1 MFGDVYMLNLK
12 MLEGMGKTQ
21 VLCTSREQAEEFCQE
36 MWRQYPNRM
45 TPAWFK
51 DQTNWHPDTLEK
63 WYLPR
68 IDVVNGEV
76 DFCQSSDRKQHGYQV
91 ITFDDLKF
99 NPDFGEIIPSEMEI
113 KRLFG
118 MG

>member
-1 MFGDVYMLNLK
+1 MLKLK

-36 MWRQYPNRM
+36 MWKQYPDRM

-51 DQTNWHPDTLEK
+51 DQTNWYPDSLQK

-68 IDVVNGEV
+68 IDIFDDKEK
-76 DFCQSSDRKQHGYQV
+76 FCQSADRKQQGYQV
-91 ITFDDLKF
+91 VYFNDLKF
-99 NPDFGEIIPSEMEI
+99 NQDFGEIAASEMDM
-113 KRLFG
+113 KSLFG
-118 MG
+118 ME